1 MSNIEYI
8 QTLEGDIAERDHIID
23 AIRAEL
29 GSTKSENH
37 ALRQEVASLK
47 KAIMEGRASPM
58 LPPPAPLSPL
68 SPLTSFAS
76 LQQSSSSSSNNLV
89 RPNTQKDLPTS
100 PRLAAVRGA
109 GAFWGG
115 QTNSFGGLG
124 GGITPV
130 HTTLIPETGFGNSAK
145 SSVGS
150 NLGRSNENINPVLN
164 QTPVPITV
172 AANKVFSAG
181 HGANQQIQES
191 QQTAA
196 QQLHQQN
203 LLMGHVLSQLQS
215 THGFDAFTDVN
226 PFTLKTLDAYRMQL
240 WSRMAMQQRPRVGQQ
255 QLGYPSPSSSNTS
268 PANSPSPAPGS
279 PSLSGLATGLRPLHF
294 SSPPSSSSASSGPGS
309 SKLPLTSLLSGKSLY
324 HHPHGLP
331 TPPSSPRM
339 GATDRNTPN
348 TQRER
353 EQMQQHALLASL
365 ASQTILQK
373 MSSAF
378 WDAFSGSST
387 GPSGQKAWDS
397 EKVRKIMEGTAVLRV
412 VDVEPAKKVASP
424 ASLEESMR
432 SLSLSTSASSSA
444 SSSKDE
450 KKGLF
455 SRLSC
460 SPCRKPSS
468 Q

>member
-1 MSNIEYI
+1 
-8 QTLEGDIAERDHIID
+8 
-23 AIRAEL
+23 
-29 GSTKSENH
+29 
-37 ALRQEVASLK
+37 
-47 KAIMEGRASPM
+47 M

-76 LQQSSSSSSNNLV
+76 LQQSSSSSSSNNIV

-100 PRLAAVRGA
+100 PRLAAIRGA

-115 QTNSFGGLG
+115 QANSFGGLG

-130 HTTLIPETGFGNSAK
+130 HTTLIPETGFGNTGK
-145 SSVGS
+145 NNVGS
-150 NLGRSNENINPVLN
+150 NIDRSNENMNPTLN

-172 AANKVFSAG
+172 TSNKVFSAG
-181 HGANQQIQES
+181 HGANQQVNES

-196 QQLHQQN
+196 QQLQQN

-255 QLGYPSPSSSNTS
+255 QFGYPSPSSSNTS

-294 SSPPSSSSASSGPGS
+294 SSPPSTSSTPTGSGS
-309 SKLPLTSLLSGKSLY
+309 SKLPLSSLLSGKSLY

-331 TPPSSPRM
+331 TPPSSPRI
-339 GATDRNTPN
+339 GAADRNTAN

-353 EQMQQHALLASL
+353 EHVQQHAQHALLASL

-387 GPSGQKAWDS
+387 GSSGQKAWDS

-412 VDVEPAKKVASP
+412 VDVEPTNRTSSP

-432 SLSLSTSASSSA
+432 SLSLSSASSSA
-444 SSSKDE
+444 SSPKDE

-455 SRLSC
+455 SRLPC